1 MTTGGRPNGRTVA
14 LWLVGAATLLS
25 AGPPVRRS
33 ACPSLRPSACQ
44 SARWRPEDRV
54 LISDFSNVEAVAVSP
69 FTVFAATTHGLTS
82 FDRQA
87 HEWRLP
93 VTSLEGY
100 PAARVRVALAD
111 GADNAVW
118 LGTDEGW
125 ARYDAAV
132 GRWDQGGVP
141 GGVTGL
147 MLDASD
153 QASGVFVQGAAG
165 WGFLPRG
172 SMLPIPG
179 RPLPP
184 PGRRIQ
190 PLDPG
195 TALDRVPL
203 ADAMRALILTDPQ
216 LRRHRFTAA
225 ARSPDRTDLFLGTD
239 GMGLVRVDALTG
251 DWERLSF
258 GLIAPRA
265 GAVAPG
271 SGGVWVAAAAR
282 AGERR
287 GITWV
292 AADFSA
298 DTGVEG
304 SGALGFA
311 CAEGRHLVRS
321 GRALWLGCERG
332 VVKIDLGNYRTRL
345 FDTESPLSLA
355 PAPEGVW
362 VGTSHGLSV
371 ITRNDNVASVGRI
384 GQAVLSL
391 CAFGESLW
399 VGTSGGLGLLAPG
412 ASDVTVPPDV
422 AEQPALRAP
431 IVALGRVGDTLVA
444 ITPEQL
450 AWRDPASRRWTL
462 LRAPGRIGRV
472 SALAADRS
480 GVWLA
485 ATNTLAFWD
494 LSPAGFRVLTVPLDV
509 PGPVRDVAVAAPYL
523 WVATDSGLVRLARAA
538 ALR

>member
-1 MTTGGRPNGRTVA
+1 
-14 LWLVGAATLLS
+14 
-25 AGPPVRRS
+25 
-33 ACPSLRPSACQ
+33 
-44 SARWRPEDRV
+44 V

-69 FTVFAATTHGLTS
+69 FTVFAATIHGLIS
-82 FDRQA
+82 FDRPA
-87 HEWRLP
+87 HAWRLP

-141 GGVTGL
+141 GGVTSL

-153 QASGVFVQGAAG
+153 QASGVFVQSAAG

-190 PLDPG
+190 PLDPR

-225 ARSPDRTDLFLGTD
+225 ARSPDRSDLFLGTD

-251 DWERLSF
+251 DWEGRSF
-258 GLIAPRA
+258 GLIAARA
-265 GAVAPG
+265 GAVDPG
-271 SGGVWVAAAAR
+271 AGGVWVAAAAR

-311 CAEGRHLVRS
+311 CVEGRRLVTS
-321 GRALWLGCERG
+321 GRALWLACERG
-332 VVKIDLGNYRTRL
+332 VLKIDLGTYRTRL
-345 FDTESPLSLA
+345 FDTDNPLSLA
-355 PAPEGVW
+355 PAPDGVW

-371 ITRNDNVASVGRI
+371 ITRDDNVASVGHI
-384 GQAVLSL
+384 GRAVLSL
-391 CAFGESLW
+391 YAFGESLW

-412 ASDVTVPPDV
+412 TSDVTVPLDV

-444 ITPEQL
+444 ITPDQL

-472 SALAADRS
+472 GALAADRS

-485 ATNTLAFWD
+485 ATNALAFWD
-494 LSPAGFRVLTVPLDV
+494 LSPAGFRVLTAPLDV
-509 PGPVRDVAVAAPYL
+509 PGPVRDIAVAAPYL
-523 WVATDSGLVRLARAA
+523 WVATDSGLVRLARTA

>member
-1 MTTGGRPNGRTVA
+1 MRTGGPADGRTVG
-14 LWLVGAATLLS
+14 LWLVGAAALLS
-25 AGPPVRRS
+25 ASLSVRRS
-33 ACPSLRPSACQ
+33 AGQ

-69 FTVFAATTHGLTS
+69 FTVFAATIHGLIS
-82 FDRQA
+82 FDRPA
-87 HEWRLP
+87 HAWRLP

-141 GGVTGL
+141 GGVTSL

-190 PLDPG
+190 PLDPR

-225 ARSPDRTDLFLGTD
+225 ARSPDRSDLFLGTD

-258 GLIAPRA
+258 GLIAARA

-271 SGGVWVAAAAR
+271 CGGVWVAAASR

-311 CAEGRHLVRS
+311 CVEGRRLVTS
-321 GRALWLGCERG
+321 GRALWLACERG
-332 VVKIDLGNYRTRL
+332 VLKIDLGTYRTRL
-345 FDTESPLSLA
+345 FDTDDPLSLA
-355 PAPEGVW
+355 PAPDGVW

-371 ITRNDNVASVGRI
+371 ITRDDNVASVGHI
-384 GQAVLSL
+384 GRAVLSL

-412 ASDVTVPPDV
+412 TSDVTVPLDV

-431 IVALGRVGDTLVA
+431 IVALGRIGDTLVA
-444 ITPEQL
+444 ITPDQL

-472 SALAADRS
+472 GALAADRS

-485 ATNTLAFWD
+485 ATNALAFWD
-494 LSPAGFRVLTVPLDV
+494 LSPAGFRVLTAPLDV
-509 PGPVRDVAVAAPYL
+509 PGPVRDIAVAAPYL
-523 WVATDSGLVRLARAA
+523 WVATDSGLVRLAGAA

>member
-1 MTTGGRPNGRTVA
+1 
-14 LWLVGAATLLS
+14 
-25 AGPPVRRS
+25 
-33 ACPSLRPSACQ
+33 
-44 SARWRPEDRV
+44 
-54 LISDFSNVEAVAVSP
+54 
-69 FTVFAATTHGLTS
+69 
-82 FDRQA
+82 
-87 HEWRLP
+87 LP

-111 GADNAVW
+111 GAGNAVW
-118 LGTDEGW
+118 LGTEEGW

-141 GGVTGL
+141 GGVTSL

-153 QASGVFVQGAAG
+153 QASGVFVQSAAG

-190 PLDPG
+190 PLDPR

-225 ARSPDRTDLFLGTD
+225 ARSPDRSDLFLGTD
-239 GMGLVRVDALTG
+239 GMALVRVDALTG

-258 GLIAPRA
+258 GLIAARA

-271 SGGVWVAAAAR
+271 SGGVWV
-282 AGERR
+282 
-287 GITWV
+287 
-292 AADFSA
+292 
-298 DTGVEG
+298 
-304 SGALGFA
+304 
-311 CAEGRHLVRS
+311 
-321 GRALWLGCERG
+321 
-332 VVKIDLGNYRTRL
+332 
-345 FDTESPLSLA
+345 
-355 PAPEGVW
+355 
-362 VGTSHGLSV
+362 
-371 ITRNDNVASVGRI
+371 
-384 GQAVLSL
+384 
-391 CAFGESLW
+391 
-399 VGTSGGLGLLAPG
+399 GTSGGLGLLAPG
-412 ASDVTVPPDV
+412 TSDVTVPLDV

-444 ITPEQL
+444 ITPDQL

-462 LRAPGRIGRV
+462 LRAPDRIGRV
-472 SALAADRS
+472 GALAADGS

-485 ATNTLAFWD
+485 ATNALAFWD
-494 LSPAGFRVLTVPLDV
+494 LSASGFRVLTAPLDV
-509 PGPVRDVAVAAPYL
+509 PG
-523 WVATDSGLVRLARAA
+523 
-538 ALR
+538 

>member
-1 MTTGGRPNGRTVA
+1 MTTGGRANRRTVG
-14 LWLVGAATLLS
+14 LWLAGAATLLF
-25 AGPPVRRS
+25 AGPPVR
-33 ACPSLRPSACQ
+33 PSARQ
-44 SARWRPEDRV
+44 SARWRSEDRV

-87 HEWRLP
+87 HAWRLP

-225 ARSPDRTDLFLGTD
+225 ARSPDRSDLFLGTD

-282 AGERR
+282 AG
-287 GITWV
+287 
-292 AADFSA
+292 
-298 DTGVEG
+298 
-304 SGALGFA
+304 
-311 CAEGRHLVRS
+311 GR
-321 GRALWLGCERG
+321 
-332 VVKIDLGNYRTRL
+332 
-345 FDTESPLSLA
+345 
-355 PAPEGVW
+355 
-362 VGTSHGLSV
+362 
-371 ITRNDNVASVGRI
+371 
-384 GQAVLSL
+384 
-391 CAFGESLW
+391 
-399 VGTSGGLGLLAPG
+399 
-412 ASDVTVPPDV
+412 
-422 AEQPALRAP
+422 
-431 IVALGRVGDTLVA
+431 
-444 ITPEQL
+444 
-450 AWRDPASRRWTL
+450 
-462 LRAPGRIGRV
+462 
-472 SALAADRS
+472 
-480 GVWLA
+480 
-485 ATNTLAFWD
+485 
-494 LSPAGFRVLTVPLDV
+494 
-509 PGPVRDVAVAAPYL
+509 
-523 WVATDSGLVRLARAA
+523 
-538 ALR
+538 

>member
-1 MTTGGRPNGRTVA
+1 
-14 LWLVGAATLLS
+14 
-25 AGPPVRRS
+25 
-33 ACPSLRPSACQ
+33 
-44 SARWRPEDRV
+44 V

-87 HEWRLP
+87 HAWRLP

-141 GGVTGL
+141 GGVTSL

-172 SMLPIPG
+172 SMLSIPG

-190 PLDPG
+190 PLDPR

-225 ARSPDRTDLFLGTD
+225 ARSPDRSDLFLGTD

-258 GLIAPRA
+258 GLIAARA

-271 SGGVWVAAAAR
+271 SGGVWVAAASR

-311 CAEGRHLVRS
+311 CVEGRRLVTS
-321 GRALWLGCERG
+321 GRALWLACERG
-332 VVKIDLGNYRTRL
+332 VLKIDLGTYRTRL
-345 FDTESPLSLA
+345 FDTDNPLSLA
-355 PAPEGVW
+355 PAPDGVW

-371 ITRNDNVASVGRI
+371 ITRDDNVASVGHI

-412 ASDVTVPPDV
+412 TSDVTVPLDV

-444 ITPEQL
+444 ITPDQL

-472 SALAADRS
+472 GALAADGS

-485 ATNTLAFWD
+485 ATNALAFWD
-494 LSPAGFRVLTVPLDV
+494 LSASSFRVLTAPLDV
-509 PGPVRDVAVAAPYL
+509 PGPVRDIAVAAPYL

>member
-1 MTTGGRPNGRTVA
+1 MRTGGQADGGTGGQVDGRTGG
-14 LWLVGAATLLS
+14 LWLVAAAVLLS
-25 AGPPVRRS
+25 ASLSVRRS
-33 ACPSLRPSACQ
+33 AGQ

-69 FTVFAATTHGLTS
+69 FTVFAATIHGLIS

-87 HEWRLP
+87 HAWRLP

-111 GADNAVW
+111 GAGNAVW

-141 GGVTGL
+141 GGVTSL

-190 PLDPG
+190 PLDPR

-225 ARSPDRTDLFLGTD
+225 ARSPDRSDLFLGTD

-258 GLIAPRA
+258 GLIAARA

-271 SGGVWVAAAAR
+271 SGGVWVAAASR

-311 CAEGRHLVRS
+311 CVEGRRLVTS
-321 GRALWLGCERG
+321 GRALWLACERG
-332 VVKIDLGNYRTRL
+332 VLKIDLGTYRTRL
-345 FDTESPLSLA
+345 FDTDDPLSLA
-355 PAPEGVW
+355 PAPDGVW

-371 ITRNDNVASVGRI
+371 ITRDDNVASVGHI

-412 ASDVTVPPDV
+412 TSDVTVPLDV

-444 ITPEQL
+444 ITPDQL

-472 SALAADRS
+472 GALAADRS

-485 ATNTLAFWD
+485 ATNALAFWD
-494 LSPAGFRVLTVPLDV
+494 LSASGFRVLTAPLDV
-509 PGPVRDVAVAAPYL
+509 PGPVRDIAVAAPYL
-523 WVATDSGLVRLARAA
+523 WVATDSGLVRLVRAA